1 MSGRQLLRKC
11 EPLDLSS
18 NEFGVAFSGDSLFVY
33 EEVTSRFLEEEL
45 NERLVRIVGLHHV
58 NLVKYHAF
66 GLHRL
71 PDSLATGSEN
81 RIQLGVLLDV
91 WGNSNQSDNQK
102 QSCCS
107 DSLREFS
114 FKKFIQTHPLT
125 VDRIMQ
131 YTIDLLEALIYLHNQ
146 VPPITLGTL
155 RTQSIILTDTGSLKI
170 LDLINPIH
178 FHNDSE
184 KWREFLRSE
193 DRLYAHPD
201 VVELAWSHVDNRFF
215 PRAVT
220 IGMNA
225 DFWSLG
231 CVILDMF
238 TQGKLQHT
246 DKDGDLIPEQADER
260 TFWSAI
266 TNKGRPFIP
275 FIPGSAPQIIQQV
288 CKLCF
293 DNGLNSPK
301 SAGNLLMYITMGKKG
316 TNDSEIPALTNI
328 PLFSYSTP
336 TDPDRQHTL
345 HYRWVGPAGD
355 GAFGEVHKIAITDS
369 SSDPSKVTS
378 GYEHQILALK
388 VLKGTLSLH
397 QSATLVQLVHKNV
410 VKYIACGEISIG
422 SDNMRLPAPKAAVL
436 MEYYSGGNL
445 NNLAEK
451 GELKEKDI
459 LRYSRQIA
467 NGLQYL
473 HGLSHSTLSPG
484 KPVFHGDLKGE
495 NVFLTDNRRTCKI
508 GDMENHHLVKLNKEG
523 RTATCGLQPCQG
535 SLHHMSPEVLAYA
548 ANKSAE
554 GRTFIGRASDIWSF
568 GCVIL
573 ELFNQGSV
581 PYFYPKTTAVVAFEE
596 NNKKKQLLDALNNG
610 AHPDF
615 SLRLKSSSI
624 YPTLRKITRR
634 RLISIIVERC
644 VSMIPEHRPKAA
656 QIYEVLTKIQD
667 NVQKGQAIRKRRP
680 PIPNAPNVYF
690 LYSNHQNSEAP
701 RRQKLRI
708 TWANNIGYGG
718 FADIY
723 SIKAVDRADLLALTS
738 EDYETLTLK
747 IIRLVN
753 PDFYDPS
760 GVSSL
765 LSLRHPNIVRYFAC
779 GEVPVGADGFKY
791 PKPRSAILMEHFSG
805 GDLHNLWKTD
815 EMNEQTILYY
825 LQQVTNGLKF
835 MHGENQSHGLKPI
848 FHAHL
853 KGVIMFL
860 THDRKTCKIG
870 NYDNVYLLGHDQAS
884 FEMPTRSGTVV
895 HMAPE
900 MLKHFFE
907 NPTNKKCELAVG
919 LAGDIWSVG
928 CIVLE
933 MLGKGDV
940 KYRTAEEDA
949 ERVVSS
955 ILEQYIG
962 QVADGAHP
970 DQTVAEAAG
979 MSPEL
984 RRIVSQCLQRDPLK
998 RPTATELWN
1007 SVVALERQTRLP
1019 QGSAAT
1025 NSPVAS

>member
-11 EPLDLSS
+11 KPLDLSS
-18 NEFGVAFSGDSLFVY
+18 DEFGAAFSGNTLFVY
-33 EEVTSRFLEEEL
+33 EEVTSSFLEKEI

-91 WGNSNQSDNQK
+91 WGNSNQSDTQK
-102 QSCCS
+102 RSSCS

-125 VDRIMQ
+125 ESCIIQ
-131 YTIDLLEALIYLHNQ
+131 YTIDLLEALLYLHNQ

-170 LDLINPIH
+170 WDLINPIY
-178 FHNDSE
+178 FHNDSK
-184 KWREFLRSE
+184 KWREFLQSE

-215 PRAVT
+215 PRAET

-231 CVILDMF
+231 CIILDMF
-238 TQGKLQHT
+238 TQGKLQHIE
-246 DKDGDLIPEQADER
+246 KNGDLMPEQADER
-260 TFWSAI
+260 NI
-266 TNKGRPFIP
+266 TNRGRPFIP
-275 FIPGSAPQIIQQV
+275 VIPGSAQQIIQQV

-293 DNGLNSPK
+293 DDEPYSPDSAEKLLTYIKMGIDGTDNS
-301 SAGNLLMYITMGKKG
+301 KK
-316 TNDSEIPALTNI
+316 PALTNI

-345 HYRWVGPAGD
+345 HYRWMGPVAF
-355 GAFGEVHKIAITDS
+355 GAYGEVHKIAITDS

-378 GYEHQILALK
+378 GYEHQLLALK
-388 VLKGTLSLH
+388 VLKGTLSPH

-422 SDNMRLPAPKAAVL
+422 LDNMSLPAPRAAVL

-445 NNLAEK
+445 NTLAKK
-451 GELKEKDI
+451 GELKDEDV
-459 LRYSRQIA
+459 LRYCKQIA

-508 GDMENHHLVKLNKEG
+508 GDMENHHLVELNVKG
-523 RTATCGLQPCQG
+523 RTVTCGLRACQG
-535 SLHHMSPEVLAYA
+535 TLYHMSPEVLALA
-548 ANKSAE
+548 ANVNAE

-581 PYFYPKTTAVVAFEE
+581 PYFYPKNTAVVAFGGQLNGTYTSITKE
-596 NNKKKQLLDALNNG
+596 KQLLDALKND

-615 SLRLKSSSI
+615 SLRGESSFI
-624 YPTLRKITRR
+624 CPTLKKITGR

-644 VSMIPEHRPKAA
+644 VSMTPEHRPNAA
-656 QIYEVLTKIQD
+656 QIYGVLKEIWD
-667 NVQKGQAIRKRRP
+667 YVKAGQAIRKRSP
-680 PIPNAPNVYF
+680 PIPND
-690 LYSNHQNSEAP
+690 NSINKI
-701 RRQKLRI
+701 R
-708 TWANNIGYGG
+708 YGK

-723 SIKAVDRADLLALTS
+723 SVKAVDRADLLTLTS
-738 EDYETLTLK
+738 EDYEKLMLK
-747 IIRLVN
+747 I
-753 PDFYDPS
+753 
-760 GVSSL
+760 
-765 LSLRHPNIVRYFAC
+765 
-779 GEVPVGADGFKY
+779 
-791 PKPRSAILMEHFSG
+791 LMKHFSG
-805 GDLHNLWKTD
+805 SNLQNVSQMD
-815 EMNEQTILYY
+815 GMNEQTIFDY
-825 LQQVTNGLKF
+825 LQQITNGLKF
-835 MHGENQSHGLKPI
+835 LHGENQSHGLKPI

-900 MLKHFFE
+900 RLKHFFE
-907 NPTNKKCELAVG
+907 KSTNKKWEQTVG
-919 LAGDIWSVG
+919 LAGYIWSVG

-949 ERVVSS
+949 ERVVLSN
-955 ILEQYIG
+955 LKQYIG

-970 DQTVAEAAG
+970 DQTVTKAAG

-984 RRIVSQCLQRDPLK
+984 RRIVSQCLQREMFDSDGIVEQCG
-998 RPTATELWN
+998 RPPA
-1007 SVVALERQTRLP
+1007 SA
-1019 QGSAAT
+1019 SAAAGLSSYNFSRGIMKCCIIVLRGT
-1025 NSPVAS
+1025 SLQLIERNGCRPAITDGS